1 MCWVCYVFCIWRF
14 HLFMNGQF
22 SYLIH
27 ITLHC
32 TPMDFYAC
40 MGRQLLLWS
49 ICWGRILWSTTQQLL
64 LICFTTIL
72 NTIKVDI
79 CGMPQC
85 ILYLFQVVYFTA
97 LFPYLVL
104 IILFFRGVTLP
115 GAGKG
120 ISYYIT
126 PQWHRL
132 ADATVSFYTDR
143 SENCHT
149 PTPFVY
155 SSYHKTVNNGL
166 S

>member
-1 MCWVCYVFCIWRF
+1 MS
-14 HLFMNGQF
+14 GEF
-22 SYLIH
+22 SYFIH

-32 TPMDFYAC
+32 MPMNLYAC
-40 MGRQLLLWS
+40 
-49 ICWGRILWSTTQQLL
+49 ILRSTTQQLP

-72 NTIKVDI
+72 HTIKVYK

-85 ILYLFQVVYFTA
+85 MLYLFQVVYFTA
-97 LFPYLVL
+97 LFPYVVL

-149 PTPFVY
+149 PTAFVY
-155 SSYHKTVNNGL
+155 SSHH
-166 S
+166 